1 MIGLIIGLIALLLA
15 IGIGLW
21 VFFNNRKTTEEV
33 DNAHEIIGAS
43 KDNDKNREELIK
55 KSKEQIE
62 KNKKILE
69 ENKKVLNANKKTTGG
84 NS

>member
-1 MIGLIIGLIALLLA
+1 MIALILGGVALLLA

-21 VFFNNRKTTEEV
+21 IFFNNKKTIEEV
-33 DNAHEIIGAS
+33 DNAHEVIGAS
-43 KDNDKNREELIK
+43 EANDKNREELIK

-69 ENKKVLNANKKTTGG
+69 KNKKVINENKKAIGS